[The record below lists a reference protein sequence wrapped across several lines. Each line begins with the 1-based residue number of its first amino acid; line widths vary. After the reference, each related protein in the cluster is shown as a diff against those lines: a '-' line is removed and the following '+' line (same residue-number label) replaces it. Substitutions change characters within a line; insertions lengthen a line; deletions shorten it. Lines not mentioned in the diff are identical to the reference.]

1 MKLNSS
7 QEQDRDKNK
16 NKKFSDSL
24 PATKKKGRNNWLFW
38 ALIICFLVG
47 GSFIAYRQLVTI
59 PRREARRNAQTL
71 IVERESLA
79 VTIAANGTVQAQMS
93 VNVSPESS
101 GIVKSLKVK
110 EGERVKR
117 GQIIAHMDNSNLQ
130 GQLTQAKGGLAEA
143 EANLQKLIAGNRP
156 QEIKQS
162 EAQLEEAKS
171 NLLQLT
177 TGNRSQDIAQAE
189 ARLKS
194 AEATLNQKQ
203 ADFRSYE
210 QLYKQ
215 GAVSRET
222 FNQKKA
228 ELETAQAQK
237 TEAQQ
242 ALDLQKVGT
251 RQEEI
256 QQAQAQVKQQQQA
269 LALLKAGTRSEE
281 IQQAR
286 AQVTSARGS
295 LQNIQDQVNDTIV
308 TAPFDGQISRIYAD
322 PGSFVTPTTSAST
335 ATSAVSSSILSL
347 SSIEKEIIAN
357 VAEANIG
364 KIRLDQKVTIKA
376 DAYPQRIFEG
386 KVSQILSEATV
397 EQNVTSFEVKVSLL
411 SEEAQKML
419 LSGMNVE
426 MEFQVDGVE
435 NALVVPSVAVVRR
448 ENATG
453 VYVVESNGKPRF
465 KAIETGLAANGK
477 TEVKAGLKGT
487 EKLLV
492 NFPPGSR
499 PKSRRRGL
507 LPGGGGG
514 GRPRN

>member
-1 MKLNSS
+1 MKLDSS
-7 QEQDRDKNK
+7 QDKQGNQ
-16 NKKFSDSL
+16 NKKFLEPL
-24 PATKKKGRNNWLFW
+24 PVSKKNNKNNWLFW

-47 GSFIAYRQLVTI
+47 GSFITYRQLVII

-71 IVERESLA
+71 LVERGNLA

-101 GIVKSLKVK
+101 GTVKSLKVK
-110 EGERVKR
+110 EGERVKQ
-117 GQIIAHMDNSNLQ
+117 GQVIAHMDNSNLQ
-130 GQLTQAKGGLAEA
+130 GQLIQRKGELAQA

-156 QEIKQS
+156 EEINQS
-162 EAQLEEAKS
+162 QAQLEQAKA
-171 NLLQLT
+171 NLQKLV
-177 TGNRSQDIAQAE
+177 TGNRSQEIAQAE
-189 ARLKS
+189 ARLNS
-194 AEATLNQKQ
+194 ARATLNQKQ
-203 ADFRSYE
+203 ADFSSYE

-215 GAVSRET
+215 GAISRET

-228 ELETAQAQK
+228 ELETAQAQVA
-237 TEAQQ
+237 EAQQ

-256 QQAQAQVKQQQQA
+256 QEAQAQVKQQQQA
-269 LALLKAGTRSEE
+269 LTLLKAGTRSEE
-281 IQQAR
+281 ILQAR

-295 LQNIQDQVNDTIV
+295 LQYIQNQVDDAIV
-308 TAPFDGQISRIYAD
+308 TAPFDGQISKIYAD

-347 SSIEKEIIAN
+347 SSVKKEIIAN

-364 KIRLDQKVTIKA
+364 KIRLGQKVIIKA
-376 DAYPQRIFEG
+376 DAYPQKKFEG
-386 KVSQILSEATV
+386 KVSQILSEATI
-397 EQNVTSFEVKVSLL
+397 EQNVTSFEVKVALV

-435 NALVVPSVAVVRR
+435 NVIVVPSVAVVRR
-448 ENATG
+448 RNATG

-465 KAIETGLAANGK
+465 KVIETGVAANGK

-487 EKLLV
+487 EKVLV

-507 LPGGGGG
+507 LPGGGS
-514 GRPRN
+514 RSNK

>member
-1 MKLNSS
+1 MKLDSS
-7 QEQDRDKNK
+7 KVKNTDIDEDKKLSN
-16 NKKFSDSL
+16 SL
-24 PATKKKGRNNWLFW
+24 PVSKKKSKNNWFSW
-38 ALIICFLVG
+38 TLIICLLVG
-47 GSFIAYRQLVTI
+47 GSFIAYRQLVII
-59 PRREARRNAQTL
+59 PKQEANSKIQTL
-71 IVERESLA
+71 PVERDDLKITVS
-79 VTIAANGTVQAQMS
+79 ANGTVQAQMS
-93 VNVSPESS
+93 VNISPETA
-101 GIVKSLKVK
+101 GVLQSLKVK
-110 EGERVKR
+110 EGDRVKQR
-117 GQIIAHMDNSNLQ
+117 QVIAHMDNSNLQ
-130 GQLTQAKGGLAEA
+130 GQVVQKKGELAQA

-156 QEIKQS
+156 QEIKQAQ
-162 EAQLEEAKS
+162 AQLEQTEA
-171 NLLQLT
+171 NLQKLI

-189 ARLKS
+189 ARLNS
-194 AEATLNQKQ
+194 ARATLNQKQ

-237 TEAQQ
+237 AEAQQ

-256 QQAQAQVKQQQQA
+256 QEARAKVKQQQQA
-269 LALLKAGTRSEE
+269 LELLKAGTRSEE

-295 LQNIQDQVNDTIV
+295 LQNIQAQVNDTII
-308 TAPFDGQISRIYAD
+308 TAPFDGQINRIYAD
-322 PGSFVTPTTSAST
+322 PGSYVTPNTSAST
-335 ATSAVSSSILSL
+335 VSSAVSSSILSL
-347 SSIEKEIIAN
+347 ASIDKEIVAN
-357 VAEANIG
+357 IAEANIS
-364 KIRLDQKVTIKA
+364 KIRLGKKVIIKA
-376 DAYPQRIFEG
+376 DAYPQRTFEG

-397 EQNVTSFEVKVSLL
+397 EQNVTSFEIKVELI
-411 SEEAQKML
+411 SEEAQGLL

-435 NALVVPSVAVVRR
+435 NAIVVPSVAVVRR

-453 VYVVESNGKPRF
+453 VYVAQSNGETTF
-465 KAIETGLAANGK
+465 KVIETGVAVNGK

-487 EKLLV
+487 EKVLV
-492 NFPPGSR
+492 NFPSGSR

-507 LPGGGGG
+507 FPGGGS
-514 GRPRN
+514 RSNE